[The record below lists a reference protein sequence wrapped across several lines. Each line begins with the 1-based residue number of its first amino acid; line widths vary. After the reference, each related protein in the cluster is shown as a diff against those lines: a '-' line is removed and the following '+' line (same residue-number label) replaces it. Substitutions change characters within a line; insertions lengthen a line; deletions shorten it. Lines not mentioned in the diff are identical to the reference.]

1 MTVFKRILLAEDDED
16 DKMIFTEIVKGLIGD
31 SNIRFDAVDNG
42 LQIIQALENA
52 PELPDLV
59 VLDQNMPQLSGKET
73 LEIIKKDDRF
83 HHIPVVIYSTYND
96 SRLSNECFDIGATQI
111 ITKPDSFEGFK
122 EMIVMLVEKYLQKA

>member
-16 DKMIFTEIVKGLIGD
+16 DKMIFTEIVQGLIGD

-42 LQIIQALENA
+42 LQIIQALESS

-73 LEIIKKDDRF
+73 LEIIKNDDRF